1 MPLTERSDGEADSR
15 AAFTTESLASMIVNW
30 SESDN
35 ESIQPIK
42 SIDNY
47 SLERNLILDMWLS
60 FPSI

>member
-1 MPLTERSDGEADSR
+1 MPLTEQSDGEADSR
-15 AAFTTESLASMIVNW
+15 AAFTLESLASMMVNW

-47 SLERNLILDMWLS
+47 SLERNLILGMWLS
-60 FPSI
+60 LPSI